1 MVKKVIKM
9 SATWCMP
16 CKIYSK
22 TFNEVKNEERFKDII
37 FEELDAEENE
47 DIAIKYGVKSIPT
60 TIMLGE
66 DEKVL
71 FTFSGN
77 VTKKYLETKLDELNA

>member
-1 MVKKVIKM
+1 M